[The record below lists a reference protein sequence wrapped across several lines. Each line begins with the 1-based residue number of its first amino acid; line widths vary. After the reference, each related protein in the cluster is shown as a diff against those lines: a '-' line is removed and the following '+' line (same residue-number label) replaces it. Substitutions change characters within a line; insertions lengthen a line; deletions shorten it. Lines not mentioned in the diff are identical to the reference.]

1 MNFNDIINDSLFDD
15 VLSPFLSG
23 KRERILLG
31 KDIKRRERFLVVVVG
46 KRSSDRPR
54 KRRRE
59 REREK
64 KKEREK
70 DEDDLML
77 ESDAP
82 RGKRSERADR
92 DENEEEVGAGTTTNE
107 KNNGKMS
114 AVKKSNDLLDAN
126 ALEHL
131 VGACERAC
139 ASPSIRTPDG
149 AASTSSSSFDERR
162 QRQRERTK
170 EFCSRLKPHVAR
182 ITAKEVGLATEEE
195 EEEPKSFFTSLLNRV
210 KKKYSRTFSSRSV
223 YSQTV
228 YGCEN
233 FQISTFIIPKGMEIP
248 LHNHPAMTVFSKC
261 LYGSAK
267 VQTYKW
273 KDGNY
278 ENARAHKPRACE
290 LVSDVVITALD
301 DSVQVCS
308 PEENIH
314 RVVAITDLAI
324 LDVFV
329 PPYDAGGERGCT
341 YYELNREQK
350 ESFTLL
356 EIVDSPFKC
365 YPMEYK
371 GLKI

>member
-1 MNFNDIINDSLFDD
+1 MILSLTTFESFVGKKGENF
-15 VLSPFLSG
+15 
-23 KRERILLG
+23 RERHHAA
-31 KDIKRRERFLVVVVG
+31 KDFSSSLSAKDRRIVPE
-46 KRSSDRPR
+46 SEE
-54 KRRRE
+54 E
-59 REREK
+59 RER

-92 DENEEEVGAGTTTNE
+92 DENEEEVGAGTTNE

-149 AASTSSSSFDERR
+149 AASTSSSSSFDERR

-182 ITAKEVGLATEEE
+182 ITAKEVGLAAEE
-195 EEEPKSFFTSLLNRV
+195 EEEPKSFFTSLLKRV

-301 DSVQVCS
+301 DGVQVCS

>member
-1 MNFNDIINDSLFDD
+1 MF
-15 VLSPFLSG
+15 
-23 KRERILLG
+23 
-31 KDIKRRERFLVVVVG
+31 
-46 KRSSDRPR
+46 
-54 KRRRE
+54 
-59 REREK
+59 
-64 KKEREK
+64 
-70 DEDDLML
+70 

-92 DENEEEVGAGTTTNE
+92 DENEEEVGASTTNE
-107 KNNGKMS
+107 KKNTKGKMS
-114 AVKKSNDLLDAN
+114 EVKKLNDLDAN

-139 ASPSIRTPDG
+139 ASSSIRTPDG
-149 AASTSSSSFDERR
+149 AASMSSSFDERR

-182 ITAKEVGLATEEE
+182 ITAKEVGLAAEEEE
-195 EEEPKSFFTSLLNRV
+195 EEEPKSFFTSLLKRV
-210 KKKYSRTFSSRSV
+210 KKKYSRTFSSPSV

-261 LYGSAK
+261 LYGSAR

-278 ENARAHKPRACE
+278 ENAKAHKPRACE

-301 DSVQVCS
+301 GGVQVCS
-308 PEENIH
+308 PEENMH

-356 EIVDSPFKC
+356 EIVDPPLKC

>member
-1 MNFNDIINDSLFDD
+1 MILSLTTF
-15 VLSPFLSG
+15 LSPFVG
-23 KRERILLG
+23 KKGENFRERQHAA
-31 KDIKRRERFLVVVVG
+31 KDFSSSSLSAKDRRIVPE
-46 KRSSDRPR
+46 SEE
-54 KRRRE
+54 E
-59 REREK
+59 RER

-92 DENEEEVGAGTTTNE
+92 DENEEEVGAGTTNE

-182 ITAKEVGLATEEE
+182 ITAKEVGLAAEE
-195 EEEPKSFFTSLLNRV
+195 EEEPKSFFTSLLKRV

-301 DSVQVCS
+301 DDVQVCS

>member
-59 REREK
+59 RER

-92 DENEEEVGAGTTTNE
+92 DENEEEVGAGTTNE

-149 AASTSSSSFDERR
+149 AASTSSSSSFDERR

-182 ITAKEVGLATEEE
+182 ITAKEVGLAAEE
-195 EEEPKSFFTSLLNRV
+195 EEEPKSFFTSLLKRV

-301 DSVQVCS
+301 DDVQVCS

>member
-1 MNFNDIINDSLFDD
+1 MGASSSGGSFE
-15 VLSPFLSG
+15 LSPANGPASNLANSLRAVWWHAFLASLLNLIAFS
-23 KRERILLG
+23 KVNLMSAAAPVRILFA
-31 KDIKRRERFLVVVVG
+31 RN
-46 KRSSDRPR
+46 SSNSNR
-54 KRRRE
+54 
-59 REREK
+59 
-64 KKEREK
+64 
-70 DEDDLML
+70 L
-77 ESDAP
+77 
-82 RGKRSERADR
+82 
-92 DENEEEVGAGTTTNE
+92 
-107 KNNGKMS
+107 NNS
-114 AVKKSNDLLDAN
+114 S
-126 ALEHL
+126 
-131 VGACERAC
+131 
-139 ASPSIRTPDG
+139 
-149 AASTSSSSFDERR
+149 STSSSSFDERR

-182 ITAKEVGLATEEE
+182 ITAKEVGLAAEEEE
-195 EEEPKSFFTSLLNRV
+195 EEEPKSFFTSLLKRV

-278 ENARAHKPRACE
+278 EYARAHKPRACE

-314 RVVAITDLAI
+314 RVVALSLIHI
-324 LDVFV
+324 
-329 PPYDAGGERGCT
+329 
-341 YYELNREQK
+341 
-350 ESFTLL
+350 
-356 EIVDSPFKC
+356 
-365 YPMEYK
+365 
-371 GLKI
+371 

>member
-1 MNFNDIINDSLFDD
+1 
-15 VLSPFLSG
+15 
-23 KRERILLG
+23 
-31 KDIKRRERFLVVVVG
+31 
-46 KRSSDRPR
+46 
-54 KRRRE
+54 
-59 REREK
+59 
-64 KKEREK
+64 
-70 DEDDLML
+70 
-77 ESDAP
+77 
-82 RGKRSERADR
+82 
-92 DENEEEVGAGTTTNE
+92 
-107 KNNGKMS
+107 
-114 AVKKSNDLLDAN
+114 
-126 ALEHL
+126 
-131 VGACERAC
+131 
-139 ASPSIRTPDG
+139 
-149 AASTSSSSFDERR
+149 
-162 QRQRERTK
+162 
-170 EFCSRLKPHVAR
+170 LKPHVAR
-182 ITAKEVGLATEEE
+182 IRAKEVGLATEE
-195 EEEPKSFFTSLLNRV
+195 EEEPKSFFTSLLKRV
-210 KKKYSRTFSSRSV
+210 KKKYSRTFSSPSV

-301 DSVQVCS
+301 GGVQVCS

-356 EIVDSPFKC
+356 EIVYSPFKC

>member
-23 KRERILLG
+23 KRERILG

-59 REREK
+59 RE
-64 KKEREK
+64 KEREK

-92 DENEEEVGAGTTTNE
+92 DENEEEVGAGTTNE

-182 ITAKEVGLATEEE
+182 ITAKEVGLAAEEE
-195 EEEPKSFFTSLLNRV
+195 EEEPKSFFTSLLKRV

-278 ENARAHKPRACE
+278 EYARAHKPRACE

>member
-1 MNFNDIINDSLFDD
+1 MSAKD
-15 VLSPFLSG
+15 
-23 KRERILLG
+23 RRIVP
-31 KDIKRRERFLVVVVG
+31 E
-46 KRSSDRPR
+46 SEE
-54 KRRRE
+54 E
-59 REREK
+59 RER

-182 ITAKEVGLATEEE
+182 ITAKEVGLAAEEE
-195 EEEPKSFFTSLLNRV
+195 EEEPKSFFTSLLKRV

-261 LYGSAK
+261 LCGSAK

-278 ENARAHKPRACE
+278 EYARAHKPRACE

-341 YYELNREQK
+341 YYELNREEK

>member
-1 MNFNDIINDSLFDD
+1 MSAKD
-15 VLSPFLSG
+15 
-23 KRERILLG
+23 RRIVP
-31 KDIKRRERFLVVVVG
+31 E
-46 KRSSDRPR
+46 SEEE
-54 KRRRE
+54 RE
-59 REREK
+59 RER

-82 RGKRSERADR
+82 RGKSSERADR
-92 DENEEEVGAGTTTNE
+92 DENEEEVGASTTTNE
-107 KNNGKMS
+107 KKNTTKGGKMS
-114 AVKKSNDLLDAN
+114 EVKKLNDLDAN

-182 ITAKEVGLATEEE
+182 ITAKEVGLAAEEEE
-195 EEEPKSFFTSLLNRV
+195 EEEPKSFFTSLLKRV
-210 KKKYSRTFSSRSV
+210 KKKYSRTFSSPSV

-278 ENARAHKPRACE
+278 EYARAHKPRACE

-301 DSVQVCS
+301 GGVQVCS
-308 PEENIH
+308 PEENMH

-341 YYELNREQK
+341 YYELNREEK

>member
-1 MNFNDIINDSLFDD
+1 MNESFFF
-15 VLSPFLSG
+15 VLEKKGEFY
-23 KRERILLG
+23 LG
-31 KDIKRRERFLVVVVG
+31 KGTPQKKISRR
-46 KRSSDRPR
+46 
-54 KRRRE
+54 RRLKERE
-59 REREK
+59 RERERD
-64 KKEREK
+64 EEE
-70 DEDDLML
+70 DEEDEEDDLML

-182 ITAKEVGLATEEE
+182 ITAKEVGLAAEEEE
-195 EEEPKSFFTSLLNRV
+195 EEEPKSFFTSLLKRV

-261 LYGSAK
+261 LCGSAK

-278 ENARAHKPRACE
+278 EYARAHKPRACE

-356 EIVDSPFKC
+356 EIVDPPFKC